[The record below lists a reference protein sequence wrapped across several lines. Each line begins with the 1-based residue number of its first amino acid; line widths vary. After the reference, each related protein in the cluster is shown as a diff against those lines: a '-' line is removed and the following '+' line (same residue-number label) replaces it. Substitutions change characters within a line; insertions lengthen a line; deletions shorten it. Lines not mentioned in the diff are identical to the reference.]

1 MSSIGKLAAVVER
14 KALGAQTRRKDLLE
28 GELLGPATVL
38 TTTAES
44 LDLDDELDDIK
55 IQKDLQDSL
64 ISSVPA
70 RRGARPSMAEYA
82 QTHTPSLDSRPKLK
96 ELFIALA
103 QQLVEGYALDT
114 EGLVDVLTMKNSVGS
129 SSKDPVI
136 ALEKLY
142 RDTVSL
148 SSGI

>member
-1 MSSIGKLAAVVER
+1 MTLR
-14 KALGAQTRRKDLLE
+14 
-28 GELLGPATVL
+28 PC
-38 TTTAES
+38 ES
-44 LDLDDELDDIK
+44 ADIVDLDDELDDIK

-70 RRGARPSMAEYA
+70 RRGARPSMEEYA
-82 QTHTPSLDSRPKLK
+82 DTHTPSLDLRPKLK
-96 ELFIALA
+96 DLFIGLA

-114 EGLVDVLTMKNSVGS
+114 EGLVDVLTMKSSAGS
-129 SSKDPVI
+129 SSKDPII

-148 SSGI
+148 SQAS